1 MTQIQHDN
9 HRRVRG
15 ETGGDQSGRGNI
27 RHGLPPGVTSRRGG
41 TDAAGDEPARTD
53 DLLLAACRL
62 IDQQL
67 AHPGLD
73 AAFIAARLGCSR
85 ATLYRAF
92 AARDL
97 AVAGYI
103 RERRLQRVWR
113 LLHSLPP
120 SVPIAEAA
128 RRCGFLDSTS
138 FSRLFRRRFGM
149 RARDVRAGR

>member
-9 HRRVRG
+9 HRARRLRDEAG
-15 ETGGDQSGRGNI
+15 NEPASGRENWSGQPLVVV
-27 RHGLPPGVTSRRGG
+27 RLWGG
-41 TDAAGDEPARTD
+41 IGGRPH
-53 DLLLAACRL
+53 DLWLAASRL
-62 IDQQL
+62 IDLQL

-92 AARDL
+92 ADRDL

-103 RERRLQRVWR
+103 REQRLQRVWC
-113 LLHSLPP
+113 LLHSLPA
-120 SVPIAEAA
+120 SVPIAEVA

-138 FSRLFRRRFGM
+138 FSRLFRRRFGV
-149 RARDVRAGR
+149 RARDVRAGG